1 MKLNEIETELVSKTE
16 LFRGLPPSVLTRIL
30 AVSDCTAAEYEKN
43 EVVYDKTNFYRSLG
57 IVLEGRLRVTKENAD
72 KRPIVMS
79 TLQRGAIFGAAA
91 LFNSEPEYATKI
103 TAIERSRVLF
113 LPQRLVKRMIERE
126 PDIAENYIR
135 YLSERILFLNRKIYF
150 LTAGTA
156 EQRLAGFLLDNLAVG
171 EFSEMPMTMHRLA
184 DALNMSR
191 ASLYRAF
198 DELTASGAVSKQGK
212 LVCINNAALLKNLR
226 KEDNKDERVC
236 MFSAGSLH
244 AAVRGRRL
252 HG

>member
-16 LFRGLPPSVLTRIL
+16 LFRGSPPSVLARIL

-212 LVCINNAALLKNLR
+212 LVCINNAELLKNL
-226 KEDNKDERVC
+226 
-236 MFSAGSLH
+236 
-244 AAVRGRRL
+244 
-252 HG
+252 

>member
-16 LFRGLPPSVLTRIL
+16 LFRGSPPSVLARIL

-79 TLQRGAIFGAAA
+79 TLQRGAMFGAAA

-212 LVCINNAALLKNLR
+212 LVCINNAELLKNL
-226 KEDNKDERVC
+226 
-236 MFSAGSLH
+236 
-244 AAVRGRRL
+244 
-252 HG
+252 

>member
-1 MKLNEIETELVSKTE
+1 MKLNETEMELVLKTE
-16 LFRGLPPSVLTRIL
+16 LFRGSPPSVLTRIL
-30 AVSDCTAAEYEKN
+30 AVSDCTAADYEKN
-43 EVVYDKTNFYRSLG
+43 DVVYDKTNFSRSLG
-57 IVLEGRLRVTKENAD
+57 IVLDGRLRVTKENAD

-79 TLQRGAIFGAAA
+79 TLQRGALFGAAA
-91 LFNSEPEYATKI
+91 LFNSAPEYATKV

-113 LPQRLVKRMIERE
+113 LPQRLIKRMIERE

-171 EFSEMPMTMHRLA
+171 EYSEMPMPMHRLA

-198 DELTASGAVSKQGK
+198 DELTESGAVSKQGK
-212 LVCINNAALLKNLR
+212 LVCINNAELLKNL
-226 KEDNKDERVC
+226 
-236 MFSAGSLH
+236 L
-244 AAVRGRRL
+244 
-252 HG
+252 

>member
-16 LFRGLPPSVLTRIL
+16 LFRGSPPSVLARIL

-113 LPQRLVKRMIERE
+113 LPQRLIKRMIERE

-212 LVCINNAALLKNLR
+212 LVCINNAELLKN
-226 KEDNKDERVC
+226 
-236 MFSAGSLH
+236 F
-244 AAVRGRRL
+244 
-252 HG
+252 

>member
-57 IVLEGRLRVTKENAD
+57 LVLEGRLRVTKENAD

-212 LVCINNAALLKNLR
+212 LVCINNAELLKNL
-226 KEDNKDERVC
+226 
-236 MFSAGSLH
+236 
-244 AAVRGRRL
+244 
-252 HG
+252 

>member
-1 MKLNEIETELVSKTE
+1 MKLNETEMELVLKTE
-16 LFRGLPPSVLTRIL
+16 LFRGSPPSVLTRIL
-30 AVSDCTAAEYEKN
+30 AVSDCTAADYEKN
-43 EVVYDKTNFYRSLG
+43 DVVYDKTNFSRSLG

-72 KRPIVMS
+72 MRPIVMS
-79 TLQRGAIFGAAA
+79 TLQRGALFGAAA

-113 LPQRLVKRMIERE
+113 LPQRLIKRMIERE

-212 LVCINNAALLKNLR
+212 LVCINNAELLKNL
-226 KEDNKDERVC
+226 
-236 MFSAGSLH
+236 
-244 AAVRGRRL
+244 
-252 HG
+252 

>member
-1 MKLNEIETELVSKTE
+1 MKLNGTETELVLKTE
-16 LFRGLPPSVLTRIL
+16 LFRGSPPGVLTRIL
-30 AVSDCTAAEYEKN
+30 AVSDCTAAAYEKN
-43 EVVYDKTNFYRSLG
+43 EVVYDKTNFSRSLG

-72 KRPIVMS
+72 KRSIVMS
-79 TLQRGAIFGAAA
+79 TLQRGAMFGAAA

-103 TAIERSRVLF
+103 TAIEHSRVLF
-113 LPQRLVKRMIERE
+113 LPQRLIKRMIERE
-126 PDIAENYIR
+126 PEIAENYIR

-171 EFSEMPMTMHRLA
+171 EFSEMPMPMHRIA

-212 LVCINNAALLKNLR
+212 LVCINNAELLKNL
-226 KEDNKDERVC
+226 
-236 MFSAGSLH
+236 
-244 AAVRGRRL
+244 
-252 HG
+252 

>member
-16 LFRGLPPSVLTRIL
+16 LFRGSPPSVLTRIL

-43 EVVYDKTNFYRSLG
+43 EVVYDKTNFSRSLG

-198 DELTASGAVSKQGK
+198 DDLTASGAVSKQGK
-212 LVCINNAALLKNLR
+212 LVCINNAELLKNL
-226 KEDNKDERVC
+226 
-236 MFSAGSLH
+236 
-244 AAVRGRRL
+244 
-252 HG
+252 

>member
-16 LFRGLPPSVLTRIL
+16 LFRGSPPSVLTRIL

-79 TLQRGAIFGAAA
+79 TLQRGAMFGAAA

-113 LPQRLVKRMIERE
+113 LPQRLIKRMIERE

-198 DELTASGAVSKQGK
+198 DELTANGAVSKQGK
-212 LVCINNAALLKNLR
+212 LVCINNAELLKNL
-226 KEDNKDERVC
+226 
-236 MFSAGSLH
+236 
-244 AAVRGRRL
+244 
-252 HG
+252 

>member
-1 MKLNEIETELVSKTE
+1 MKLNETEMELVLKTE
-16 LFRGLPPSVLTRIL
+16 LFRGSPPSVLTRIL
-30 AVSDCTAAEYEKN
+30 TVSDCTAADYEKN
-43 EVVYDKTNFYRSLG
+43 EVVYDKTNFSRSLG

-72 KRPIVMS
+72 MRPIVMS
-79 TLQRGAIFGAAA
+79 TLQRGALFGAAA

-113 LPQRLVKRMIERE
+113 LPQRLIKRMIERE

-171 EFSEMPMTMHRLA
+171 EYSEMPMPMHRLA

-198 DELTASGAVSKQGK
+198 DELTESGAVSKQGK
-212 LVCINNAALLKNLR
+212 LVCINNAELLKNL
-226 KEDNKDERVC
+226 
-236 MFSAGSLH
+236 L
-244 AAVRGRRL
+244 
-252 HG
+252 

>member
-16 LFRGLPPSVLTRIL
+16 LFRGSPPSVLTRIL
-30 AVSDCTAAEYEKN
+30 AVSDCTVAEYEKN

-79 TLQRGAIFGAAA
+79 TLQRGAMFGAAA

-198 DELTASGAVSKQGK
+198 DELMASGAVSKQGK
-212 LVCINNAALLKNLR
+212 LVCINNAELLKNL
-226 KEDNKDERVC
+226 
-236 MFSAGSLH
+236 
-244 AAVRGRRL
+244 
-252 HG
+252 

>member
-79 TLQRGAIFGAAA
+79 TLQRGALFGAAA

-113 LPQRLVKRMIERE
+113 LPQRLIKRMIERE

-171 EFSEMPMTMHRLA
+171 EYSEMPMPMHRLA

-198 DELTASGAVSKQGK
+198 DELTESGAVSKQGK
-212 LVCINNAALLKNLR
+212 LVCINNAELLKNL
-226 KEDNKDERVC
+226 
-236 MFSAGSLH
+236 L
-244 AAVRGRRL
+244 
-252 HG
+252 

>member
-1 MKLNEIETELVSKTE
+1 MKLNGTETELVLKTE
-16 LFRGLPPSVLTRIL
+16 LFRGSPPGVLTRIL
-30 AVSDCTAAEYEKN
+30 AVSDCTAAAYEKN
-43 EVVYDKTNFYRSLG
+43 EVVYDKTNFSRSLG

-72 KRPIVMS
+72 KRSIVMS
-79 TLQRGAIFGAAA
+79 TLQRGAMFGAAA

-103 TAIERSRVLF
+103 TAIEHSRVLF
-113 LPQRLVKRMIERE
+113 LPQRLIKRMIERE
-126 PDIAENYIR
+126 PEIAENYIR

-198 DELTASGAVSKQGK
+198 DELAASGAVSKQGK
-212 LVCINNAALLKNLR
+212 LVCINNAELLKNL
-226 KEDNKDERVC
+226 
-236 MFSAGSLH
+236 
-244 AAVRGRRL
+244 
-252 HG
+252 

>member
-16 LFRGLPPSVLTRIL
+16 LFRGSPPSVLTRIL
-30 AVSDCTAAEYEKN
+30 AVSDCTATEYEKN

-79 TLQRGAIFGAAA
+79 TLQRGAMFGAAA

-113 LPQRLVKRMIERE
+113 LPQRLIKRMIERE

-212 LVCINNAALLKNLR
+212 LVCINNAELLKNL
-226 KEDNKDERVC
+226 
-236 MFSAGSLH
+236 
-244 AAVRGRRL
+244 
-252 HG
+252 

>member
-1 MKLNEIETELVSKTE
+1 MRLNETEMELVLKTE
-16 LFRGLPPSVLTRIL
+16 LFRGSPPSVLTRIL
-30 AVSDCTAAEYEKN
+30 AVSDCTAADYEKN
-43 EVVYDKTNFYRSLG
+43 DVVYDKTNFSRSLG
-57 IVLEGRLRVTKENAD
+57 IVLDGRLRVTKENAD

-79 TLQRGAIFGAAA
+79 TLQRGALFGAAA

-113 LPQRLVKRMIERE
+113 LPQRLIKRMIERE

-171 EFSEMPMTMHRLA
+171 EYSEMPMPMHRLA

-198 DELTASGAVSKQGK
+198 DELTQSGAVSKQGK
-212 LVCINNAALLKNLR
+212 LVCINNAELLKNL
-226 KEDNKDERVC
+226 
-236 MFSAGSLH
+236 L
-244 AAVRGRRL
+244 
-252 HG
+252 

>member
-16 LFRGLPPSVLTRIL
+16 LFRGSPPSVLARIL

-191 ASLYRAF
+191 QKNSL
-198 DELTASGAVSKQGK
+198 
-212 LVCINNAALLKNLR
+212 I
-226 KEDNKDERVC
+226 
-236 MFSAGSLH
+236 
-244 AAVRGRRL
+244 RR
-252 HG
+252 

>member
-79 TLQRGAIFGAAA
+79 TLQRGAMFGAAA
-91 LFNSEPEYATKI
+91 LFNSEPEYATRI

-212 LVCINNAALLKNLR
+212 LVCINNAELLKNL
-226 KEDNKDERVC
+226 
-236 MFSAGSLH
+236 
-244 AAVRGRRL
+244 
-252 HG
+252 

>member
-16 LFRGLPPSVLTRIL
+16 LFRGSPPSVLMRIL

-212 LVCINNAALLKNLR
+212 LVCINNAELLKNL
-226 KEDNKDERVC
+226 
-236 MFSAGSLH
+236 
-244 AAVRGRRL
+244 
-252 HG
+252 

>member
-1 MKLNEIETELVSKTE
+1 MKLNGTETELVLKTE
-16 LFRGLPPSVLTRIL
+16 LFRGSPPGVLTRIL
-30 AVSDCTAAEYEKN
+30 AVSDCTAAAYEKN
-43 EVVYDKTNFYRSLG
+43 EVVYDKTNFSRSLG
-57 IVLEGRLRVTKENAD
+57 IVLEGRLRVTKEKAD
-72 KRPIVMS
+72 KRSIVMS
-79 TLQRGAIFGAAA
+79 TLQRGAMFGAAA

-103 TAIERSRVLF
+103 TAIEHSRVLF
-113 LPQRLVKRMIERE
+113 LPQRLIKRMIERE
-126 PDIAENYIR
+126 PEIAENYIR

-171 EFSEMPMTMHRLA
+171 EFSEMPMPMHRLA

-212 LVCINNAALLKNLR
+212 LVCINNAELLKNL
-226 KEDNKDERVC
+226 
-236 MFSAGSLH
+236 
-244 AAVRGRRL
+244 
-252 HG
+252 

>member
-57 IVLEGRLRVTKENAD
+57 IVLKGRLRVTKENAD

-79 TLQRGAIFGAAA
+79 TLQRGAMFGAAA

-212 LVCINNAALLKNLR
+212 LVCINNAELLKNL
-226 KEDNKDERVC
+226 
-236 MFSAGSLH
+236 
-244 AAVRGRRL
+244 
-252 HG
+252 

>member
-16 LFRGLPPSVLTRIL
+16 LFRGSPPSVLTRIL
-30 AVSDCTAAEYEKN
+30 AVSECTAAEYEKN
-43 EVVYDKTNFYRSLG
+43 EVFYDKTNFYRSLG

-79 TLQRGAIFGAAA
+79 TLQRGAMFGAAA

-113 LPQRLVKRMIERE
+113 LPQRLIKRMIERE

-212 LVCINNAALLKNLR
+212 LVCINNAELLKNL
-226 KEDNKDERVC
+226 
-236 MFSAGSLH
+236 
-244 AAVRGRRL
+244 
-252 HG
+252 

>member
-1 MKLNEIETELVSKTE
+1 MKLNEIEKELVSKTE
-16 LFRGLPPSVLTRIL
+16 LFRGSPPSVLTRIL

-79 TLQRGAIFGAAA
+79 TLQRGAMFGAAA

-212 LVCINNAALLKNLR
+212 LVCINNAELLKNL
-226 KEDNKDERVC
+226 
-236 MFSAGSLH
+236 
-244 AAVRGRRL
+244 
-252 HG
+252 

>member
-16 LFRGLPPSVLTRIL
+16 LFRGSPPSVLTRIL

-79 TLQRGAIFGAAA
+79 TLQRGAMFGAAA

-103 TAIERSRVLF
+103 TAIESSRVLF
-113 LPQRLVKRMIERE
+113 LPQRLIKRMIERE

-212 LVCINNAALLKNLR
+212 LVCINNAELLKNL
-226 KEDNKDERVC
+226 
-236 MFSAGSLH
+236 
-244 AAVRGRRL
+244 
-252 HG
+252 

>member
-113 LPQRLVKRMIERE
+113 LPQRLIKRMIERE

-212 LVCINNAALLKNLR
+212 LVCINNAELLKNL
-226 KEDNKDERVC
+226 
-236 MFSAGSLH
+236 
-244 AAVRGRRL
+244 
-252 HG
+252 

>member
-1 MKLNEIETELVSKTE
+1 MKLNETETELVLKTE
-16 LFRGLPPSVLTRIL
+16 LFRGSPPSVLTRIL

-43 EVVYDKTNFYRSLG
+43 DVVYDKTNFSRSLG

-79 TLQRGAIFGAAA
+79 TLQRGAMFGAAA

-103 TAIERSRVLF
+103 TAIEHSRVLF
-113 LPQRLVKRMIERE
+113 LPQRLIKRMIERE
-126 PDIAENYIR
+126 PEIAENYIR

-171 EFSEMPMTMHRLA
+171 EFSEMPMPMHRLA

-212 LVCINNAALLKNLR
+212 LVCINNAELLKNL
-226 KEDNKDERVC
+226 
-236 MFSAGSLH
+236 
-244 AAVRGRRL
+244 
-252 HG
+252 

>member
-79 TLQRGAIFGAAA
+79 TLQRGAMFGAAA

-212 LVCINNAALLKNLR
+212 LVCINNAELLKNL
-226 KEDNKDERVC
+226 
-236 MFSAGSLH
+236 
-244 AAVRGRRL
+244 
-252 HG
+252 

>member
-1 MKLNEIETELVSKTE
+1 MKLNETEMELVLKTE
-16 LFRGLPPSVLTRIL
+16 LFRGSPPSVLTRIL
-30 AVSDCTAAEYEKN
+30 AVSDCTAADYEKN
-43 EVVYDKTNFYRSLG
+43 DVVYDKTNFSRSLG
-57 IVLEGRLRVTKENAD
+57 IVLDGRLRVTKENAD

-79 TLQRGAIFGAAA
+79 TLQRGALFGAAA

-113 LPQRLVKRMIERE
+113 LPQQLIKRMIERE

-171 EFSEMPMTMHRLA
+171 EYSEMPMPMHRLA

-198 DELTASGAVSKQGK
+198 DELTESGAVSKQGK
-212 LVCINNAALLKNLR
+212 LVCINNAELLKNL
-226 KEDNKDERVC
+226 
-236 MFSAGSLH
+236 L
-244 AAVRGRRL
+244 
-252 HG
+252 

>member
-1 MKLNEIETELVSKTE
+1 MKLNETEMELVLKTE
-16 LFRGLPPSVLTRIL
+16 LFRGSPPSVLTRIL
-30 AVSDCTAAEYEKN
+30 AVSDCTAADYEKN
-43 EVVYDKTNFYRSLG
+43 DVVYDKTNFSRSLG
-57 IVLEGRLRVTKENAD
+57 IVLDGRLRVTKENAD

-79 TLQRGAIFGAAA
+79 TLQRGALFGAAA

-113 LPQRLVKRMIERE
+113 LPQRLIKRMIERE

-156 EQRLAGFLLDNLAVG
+156 EQRLAGFLMDNLAVG
-171 EFSEMPMTMHRLA
+171 EYSEMPMPMHRLA

-198 DELTASGAVSKQGK
+198 DELTESGAVSKQGK
-212 LVCINNAALLKNLR
+212 LVCINNAELLKNL
-226 KEDNKDERVC
+226 
-236 MFSAGSLH
+236 L
-244 AAVRGRRL
+244 
-252 HG
+252 

>member
-16 LFRGLPPSVLTRIL
+16 LFRGSPPSVLTRIL

-171 EFSEMPMTMHRLA
+171 EFSEMPCRCAQHVTSLA
-184 DALNMSR
+184 VPCL
-191 ASLYRAF
+191 
-198 DELTASGAVSKQGK
+198 
-212 LVCINNAALLKNLR
+212 
-226 KEDNKDERVC
+226 
-236 MFSAGSLH
+236 
-244 AAVRGRRL
+244 
-252 HG
+252 

>member
-103 TAIERSRVLF
+103 TTIERSRVLF
-113 LPQRLVKRMIERE
+113 LPQRLIKRMIERE

-212 LVCINNAALLKNLR
+212 LVCINNAELLKNL
-226 KEDNKDERVC
+226 
-236 MFSAGSLH
+236 
-244 AAVRGRRL
+244 
-252 HG
+252 

>member
-16 LFRGLPPSVLTRIL
+16 LFRGSPPSVLTRIL

-212 LVCINNAALLKNLR
+212 LVCINNAELLKDL
-226 KEDNKDERVC
+226 
-236 MFSAGSLH
+236 
-244 AAVRGRRL
+244 
-252 HG
+252 

>member
-1 MKLNEIETELVSKTE
+1 MKLNEIETQLVSKTE
-16 LFRGLPPSVLTRIL
+16 LFRGSPPSVLARIL

-79 TLQRGAIFGAAA
+79 TLQRGAMFGAAA
-91 LFNSEPEYATKI
+91 LFNSEPEYATKV

-212 LVCINNAALLKNLR
+212 LVCINNAELLKNL
-226 KEDNKDERVC
+226 
-236 MFSAGSLH
+236 
-244 AAVRGRRL
+244 
-252 HG
+252 

>member
-1 MKLNEIETELVSKTE
+1 MKLNETETELVLKAE
-16 LFRGLPPSVLTRIL
+16 LFRGSPPGVLTRIL
-30 AVSDCTAAEYEKN
+30 AVSDCTAAAYEKN
-43 EVVYDKTNFYRSLG
+43 EVVYDKTNFSRSLG

-79 TLQRGAIFGAAA
+79 TLQRGAMFGAAA

-103 TAIERSRVLF
+103 TAIEHSRVLF
-113 LPQRLVKRMIERE
+113 LPQRLIKRMIERE
-126 PDIAENYIR
+126 PEIAENYIR

-212 LVCINNAALLKNLR
+212 LVCINNAELLKNL
-226 KEDNKDERVC
+226 
-236 MFSAGSLH
+236 
-244 AAVRGRRL
+244 
-252 HG
+252 

>member
-1 MKLNEIETELVSKTE
+1 MKLNETETELVLKTE
-16 LFRGLPPSVLTRIL
+16 LFRGSPPSVLTRIL
-30 AVSDCTAAEYEKN
+30 AVSDCTAAAYEKN
-43 EVVYDKTNFYRSLG
+43 EVVYDKTNFSRSLG

-72 KRPIVMS
+72 KRSIVMS
-79 TLQRGAIFGAAA
+79 TLQRGAMFGAAA

-103 TAIERSRVLF
+103 TAIEHSRVLF
-113 LPQRLVKRMIERE
+113 LPQRLIKRMIERE
-126 PDIAENYIR
+126 PEIAENYIR

-171 EFSEMPMTMHRLA
+171 EFSEMPMPMHRLA

-212 LVCINNAALLKNLR
+212 LVCINNAELLKNL
-226 KEDNKDERVC
+226 
-236 MFSAGSLH
+236 
-244 AAVRGRRL
+244 
-252 HG
+252 